1 MNRLTLCLSLLLI
14 CFACSSGG
22 APPPSAAAFP
32 APLATPS
39 AQTIA
44 PIAAGELSFVFHKDD
59 VGLQVTVRFRGEAS
73 GRTELEL
80 PSEWGGETE
89 LWRGIENL
97 RPTSPETT
105 LVRGA
110 ASQHPVLVHP
120 PDAEIELQYSLPTKP
135 EAAELK
141 DGENYRPLVHADW
154 FHFIGH
160 GVFVTPKW
168 DDAEARSLQLRWEG
182 LAPEVHLAHSFG
194 VELRE
199 QTLRTTLAK
208 LRHAVFV
215 GGDFR
220 VLVADVRG
228 KPVNVAMRG
237 DWKFSDTAFVDLVR
251 TIVSTERDFFN
262 DHDFDRFLITLIPTG
277 SGCCSYGGTG
287 LTDSFATFI
296 NSNLGI
302 EGRMKHLLSHELF
315 HTWNGRRIQRQQPE
329 ELVYWFSEG
338 FTDYFSDALLL
349 RSGLISLEEAI
360 ENYNKVLRVY
370 YLSPVRNEPNER
382 IRQDFWNNRDVE
394 RLPYQRGNIL
404 AHEWD
409 LKLRT
414 AHPERSLDDM
424 MRALLKDATSE
435 GAVVSA
441 EKIDALMSRH
451 LPGGVADDLERFID
465 RGETLTVSAASMGP
479 CATLVQEQLGPFDLG
494 YDEEIA
500 DRDGVLRNVNKRG
513 PAYRAGAREGMKLKR
528 SRYSGDVTRPVELT
542 VIAPNAASDSPPRVL
557 RYLPQGPKQRVPQ
570 FRVDAAKLAAG
581 ARCF

>member
-1 MNRLTLCLSLLLI
+1 MNRLTLYLCLLLI
-14 CFACSSGG
+14 GFACSSGG
-22 APPPSAAAFP
+22 APQPTVVAP
-32 APLATPS
+32 APLVTTPAAATT
-39 AQTIA
+39 A
-44 PIAAGELSFVFHKDD
+44 IAAGDLSFLFRKDEA
-59 VGLQVTVRFRGEAS
+59 GLHVVVRFRGETS

-105 LVRGA
+105 LVPGA
-110 ASQHPVLVHP
+110 APQHPVLVHP
-120 PDAEIELQYSLPTKP
+120 PSAELELQYSLPTKP
-135 EAAELK
+135 VAAELK
-141 DGENYRPLVHADW
+141 DGENYRPLVHANW

-160 GVFVTPKW
+160 GLLVTPKW

-182 LAPEVHLAHSFG
+182 LAPEVHIAHSFG
-194 VELRE
+194 VDLRE

-237 DWKFSDTAFVDLVR
+237 DWKFSDAEFLDLVR

-349 RSGLISLEEAI
+349 RSGLISYEEAVA
-360 ENYNKVLRVY
+360 NYNKVLRLY
-370 YLSPVRNEPNER
+370 YLSPVRNVPNER

-404 AHEWD
+404 AHEWNF
-409 LKLRT
+409 KIRA
-414 AHPERSLDDM
+414 AHPDRSLDDL
-424 MRALLKDATSE
+424 MRALLKDAMSE
-435 GAVVSA
+435 GAVVSP
-441 EKIDALMSRH
+441 EKIDALMSQY
-451 LPGGVADDLERFID
+451 LPSGVAEDLERYID
-465 RGETLTVSAASMGP
+465 RGETLVVSAGSMGP
-479 CATLVQEQLGPFDLG
+479 CATLVQEQLGPFELG
-494 YDEEIA
+494 YDEEAA
-500 DRDGVLRNVNKRG
+500 DRDGLLRGVTKNG
-513 PAYRAGAREGMKLKR
+513 PAYRAGAREGMKLKH
-528 SRYSGDVTRPVELT
+528 SRYSGDITRPVELT
-542 VIAPNAASDSPPRVL
+542 VIDPQARADSPARVL
-557 RYLPQGPKQRVPQ
+557 RYLPQGPKQPVPQ
-570 FRVDAAKLAAG
+570 FRVDAAKIAAG
-581 ARCF
+581 TRCF